1 YGVCSPTSEGIYTA
15 DPVHPAVRCIPVRD
29 THIADTGSLGAL
41 LDFWRPSLN
50 VSFIDPKSIIRL
62 GLAGT
67 SPLHIFVDAHA
78 HILSYGSVKLSICP
92 VSPRNKVL
100 ERLVDFVK
108 ALPDILNDP
117 SNWIRGMGWE
127 HAIW

>member
-1 YGVCSPTSEGIYTA
+1 MSVDLPKTWIALVPGPPPETTM
-15 DPVHPAVRCIPVRD
+15 CIPVRD
-29 THIADTGSLGAL
+29 THIADTGSLADITSRSRRL

-50 VSFIDPKSIIRL
+50 VSFIDPKSIIGL
-62 GLAGT
+62 GLAE
-67 SPLHIFVDAHA
+67 
-78 HILSYGSVKLSICP
+78 
-92 VSPRNKVL
+92 VL

-127 HAIW
+127 HAIWAVPVSAGVSLPFAFKSQSDPGSN